1 MLRFRIYYPTWQIGN
16 TIVTSR
22 SLISQFGWFDNNNN
36 NNWKFTFLLVVI
48 YWFGIE
54 HCYPGRAATEE
65 KKLMSLKI
73 RSIRSFKFQV
83 IKYTKFIWSSFYLYQ
98 KKITH
103 ICFVIERA
111 QNQSVLL
118 IQVFS
123 SIPMIHFRSGLR
135 IITFKPNKT
144 IEVF

>member
-22 SLISQFGWFDNNNN
+22 SLISQFWWFDNNNN

-54 HCYPGRAATEE
+54 HCCPGRAATEE

-98 KKITH
+98 KKNNAYLFCH
-103 ICFVIERA
+103 WKSSKPKRA
-111 QNQSVLL
+111 VN
-118 IQVFS
+118 S
-123 SIPMIHFRSGLR
+123 SIFFNSNDTFSIRSSNNHFQA
-135 IITFKPNKT
+135 K
-144 IEVF
+144 